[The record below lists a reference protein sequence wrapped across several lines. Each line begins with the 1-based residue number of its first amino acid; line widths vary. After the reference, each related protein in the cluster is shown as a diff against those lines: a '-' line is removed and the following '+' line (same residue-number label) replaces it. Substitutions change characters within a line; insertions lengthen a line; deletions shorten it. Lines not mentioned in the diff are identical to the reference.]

1 MFDHVDK
8 VCSVKLQKGG
18 EKQFGPWLKA
28 YIPRSTSNNSRG
40 SWNEGRN
47 NFSGWSGG
55 SGKSLG
61 MGYSKGRSGS
71 DSDSW
76 RKDKPGAW
84 HQLSEKQ
91 IREEEVTSPLK
102 KRNGHAQ
109 DGMEKNMAV
118 GSEKEK
124 EMWKKLTYETVGD
137 MSGQKGEHM
146 DFVDSKKDATTQQLP
161 GEEGEKRENIV
172 MHPTGNVANDGNSAN
187 KGAKRGVKFH
197 RKERKGKKGD
207 NMVLGVTVG
216 GEEGR

>member
-1 MFDHVDK
+1 
-8 VCSVKLQKGG
+8 
-18 EKQFGPWLKA
+18 
-28 YIPRSTSNNSRG
+28 
-40 SWNEGRN
+40 
-47 NFSGWSGG
+47 
-55 SGKSLG
+55 
-61 MGYSKGRSGS
+61 
-71 DSDSW
+71 
-76 RKDKPGAW
+76 
-84 HQLSEKQ
+84 
-91 IREEEVTSPLK
+91 
-102 KRNGHAQ
+102 
-109 DGMEKNMAV
+109 MAV

-207 NMVLGVTVG
+207 NTVLGVTVG
-216 GEEGR
+216 GKRAGDAMECDVMTGGEAKRSKYEANETQNISAGQSERLCEHQ

>member
-76 RKDKPGAW
+76 RKDKPGA
-84 HQLSEKQ
+84 
-91 IREEEVTSPLK
+91 
-102 KRNGHAQ
+102 
-109 DGMEKNMAV
+109 
-118 GSEKEK
+118 
-124 EMWKKLTYETVGD
+124 
-137 MSGQKGEHM
+137 
-146 DFVDSKKDATTQQLP
+146 
-161 GEEGEKRENIV
+161 
-172 MHPTGNVANDGNSAN
+172 
-187 KGAKRGVKFH
+187 
-197 RKERKGKKGD
+197 
-207 NMVLGVTVG
+207 
-216 GEEGR
+216 